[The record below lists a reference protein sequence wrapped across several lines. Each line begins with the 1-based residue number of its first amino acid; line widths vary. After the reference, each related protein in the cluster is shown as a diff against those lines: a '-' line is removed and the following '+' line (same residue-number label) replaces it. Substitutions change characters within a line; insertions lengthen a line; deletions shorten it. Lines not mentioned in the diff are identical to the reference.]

1 MVDVAVSAVLVCAL
15 RTTNKKGHQLF
26 EEKSAPLPPEKI
38 LAAPMCVTSVIAQVR
53 QGPHLRPWS
62 I

>member
-26 EEKSAPLPPEKI
+26 EEKKCTPAP
-38 LAAPMCVTSVIAQVR
+38 
-53 QGPHLRPWS
+53 
-62 I
+62 